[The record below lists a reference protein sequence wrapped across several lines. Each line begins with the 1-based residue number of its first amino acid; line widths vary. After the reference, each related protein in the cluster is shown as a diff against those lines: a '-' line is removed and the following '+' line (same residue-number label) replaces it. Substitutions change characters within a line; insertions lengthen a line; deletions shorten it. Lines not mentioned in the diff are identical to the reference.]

1 MHWSYI
7 FVPLSHQHVNIFL
20 KQIQNYT
27 NECQLDFLSIHLYMV
42 QSETRQHSTQSV
54 GNMTPP
60 SPPHLLPQ
68 VLQIMPRNPK
78 YDQFQPKGHHNEENP
93 QSTTKMPGNPKFKVK
108 IASKLEKSTNCNHNL
123 TSSESGQ
130 DTSAYHITGHFLHAF
145 SRKCPETLN
154 LTRFIKSKYCQNY
167 KSQQILTQN
176 QSVLKV
182 FKIRQH
188 AKFQAIPS
196 MRSPYDKPQIWPVS
210 LSQNSTKIR

>member
-1 MHWSYI
+1 MITWR
-7 FVPLSHQHVNIFL
+7 
-20 KQIQNYT
+20 
-27 NECQLDFLSIHLYMV
+27 
-42 QSETRQHSTQSV
+42 TRQHSTQSV
-54 GNMTPP
+54 GNMPPP

-93 QSTTKMPGNPKFKVK
+93 QSTTKMPGNPKFYPFHLVK

-182 FKIRQH
+182 FKIHQH

-196 MRSPYDKPQIWPVS
+196 VRSPWYDKPQIWPVS
-210 LSQNSTKIR
+210 LSQNSAKIR

>member
-1 MHWSYI
+1 
-7 FVPLSHQHVNIFL
+7 
-20 KQIQNYT
+20 
-27 NECQLDFLSIHLYMV
+27 
-42 QSETRQHSTQSV
+42 
-54 GNMTPP
+54 
-60 SPPHLLPQ
+60 
-68 VLQIMPRNPK
+68 MPRNPK

-93 QSTTKMPGNPKFKVK
+93 EHNQNAWKPQILPVSLSQNSIKIRKIYK

-130 DTSAYHITGHFLHAF
+130 DTSAYHITGHSLHAF

-167 KSQQILTQN
+167 ISQQILTQN

-182 FKIRQH
+182 FKIHQH

-196 MRSPYDKPQIWPVS
+196 MRSPWYDKPQIWPVS
-210 LSQNSTKIR
+210 LSQNSANIR